1 MDDNERL
8 FDLAKQ
14 NKWNEFIEYL
24 HTHEDIDVNLRDDAD
39 NYLMNY
45 AVLQNQEDVV
55 VALLKADSK
64 IDMVDQD
71 GRSILFVPI
80 KYDYIALLKSLL
92 DKNKQTVG
100 ISIVDLKDKKS
111 NIPLHYAINFKN
123 TVAVGLLLDADSDV
137 NVTDELGNNSLHLA
151 IYTRNYEIVKRILQK
166 NININART
174 KTGETVLHI
183 AANFQLE
190 SILASI
196 LTFNI
201 NVNIQDYEHEFTALH
216 YSVNLNNPK
225 ICSMLLDNGADP
237 NLQDAIG
244 NSALHYAVI
253 EENYEVYMTLMLT
266 DSTKRII
273 NVNLYNIDGKIPLHV
288 MLEKDLS
295 SIEEYVE
302 HLIPGSNLNFP
313 DINGVTP
320 LHLLTKNGL
329 WKRFTNLLTIKKLN
343 IFAEDNQKRR
353 PVDYVNQKDL
363 VEYIQLVTDSYLY
376 VLRNSNVTWSMD
388 WENKCNKELFKDNLT
403 PDELKIV
410 KSVIRLKDN
419 GKNEGVDLCRKMVQK
434 KILTLFEKKGND
446 CDQRSYPR
454 KKDRQCINFSES
466 NKLEFCTFIGSA
478 LDILIGLIFL
488 LKKHQF
494 ACSTL
499 STQFMENNE
508 LCNYY
513 KKIGIVTDTK
523 CEFLNFEVVWVYQK
537 MYLSTDFEKNFKK
550 CINSVDKRLIIIPLG
565 IQMRGGNHANYL
577 IYDKQT
583 KELERFEPY
592 GSSPPYKFDYN
603 PQLLDT
609 MLERSF
615 SNVEKDIKMIRPKD
629 YLPKIGFQY
638 FDAVESKTRNIGD
651 PSGFCALWSIW
662 WVDYRLTYPDIKR
675 DKLVKQILHQIKTK
689 NTPFKNTIRDY
700 SINITNLRDLVLK
713 EANMTINDWYNDQYD
728 EEQAKII
735 ITKIA
740 EEIHDLS

>member
-225 ICSMLLDNGADP
+225 ICSML
-237 NLQDAIG
+237 
-244 NSALHYAVI
+244 
-253 EENYEVYMTLMLT
+253 
-266 DSTKRII
+266 
-273 NVNLYNIDGKIPLHV
+273 
-288 MLEKDLS
+288 
-295 SIEEYVE
+295 
-302 HLIPGSNLNFP
+302 
-313 DINGVTP
+313 
-320 LHLLTKNGL
+320 
-329 WKRFTNLLTIKKLN
+329 
-343 IFAEDNQKRR
+343 
-353 PVDYVNQKDL
+353 
-363 VEYIQLVTDSYLY
+363 
-376 VLRNSNVTWSMD
+376 
-388 WENKCNKELFKDNLT
+388 
-403 PDELKIV
+403 
-410 KSVIRLKDN
+410 
-419 GKNEGVDLCRKMVQK
+419 
-434 KILTLFEKKGND
+434 
-446 CDQRSYPR
+446 
-454 KKDRQCINFSES
+454 
-466 NKLEFCTFIGSA
+466 
-478 LDILIGLIFL
+478 
-488 LKKHQF
+488 
-494 ACSTL
+494 
-499 STQFMENNE
+499 
-508 LCNYY
+508 
-513 KKIGIVTDTK
+513 
-523 CEFLNFEVVWVYQK
+523 
-537 MYLSTDFEKNFKK
+537 
-550 CINSVDKRLIIIPLG
+550 
-565 IQMRGGNHANYL
+565 
-577 IYDKQT
+577 
-583 KELERFEPY
+583 
-592 GSSPPYKFDYN
+592 
-603 PQLLDT
+603 
-609 MLERSF
+609 
-615 SNVEKDIKMIRPKD
+615 
-629 YLPKIGFQY
+629 
-638 FDAVESKTRNIGD
+638 
-651 PSGFCALWSIW
+651 
-662 WVDYRLTYPDIKR
+662 
-675 DKLVKQILHQIKTK
+675 
-689 NTPFKNTIRDY
+689 
-700 SINITNLRDLVLK
+700 
-713 EANMTINDWYNDQYD
+713 
-728 EEQAKII
+728 
-735 ITKIA
+735 
-740 EEIHDLS
+740 